1 MLRDR
6 ICLALAILLALLAL
20 PARAYACPTC
30 KDAVETNPLLASGY
44 NLSVIVLVG
53 LPFLL
58 VAAITV
64 GAVRA
69 LNPPAYR
76 ELKQR
81 AWELVWP
88 KGWLYV
94 SSGFAVM
101 ILLFYVTTP
110 ADPVTRL
117 RLPSDVLGSL
127 STVEAKVPLPP
138 LEDRVVVVTFF
149 ASWCQPCVEQMA
161 DLAQLQQEFADE
173 KLVVVTVNAYED
185 YITLPGVPHLHP
197 DGTFEFHPLKG
208 IFDTGAPDLAGFLEA
223 NHVAF
228 PVVVDT
234 PSLSDSFGGVT
245 RLPTTFVFDPNG
257 RLVRRY
263 VNEPRGEFVRPA
275 LEDLRKD
282 VRAALACDRAA
293 LDLLRT
299 ACIFL
304 RDKGWRLNVE
314 KGPW

>member
-1 MLRDR
+1 MFRR
-6 ICLALAILLALLAL
+6 CLLALTSLIPLLAW
-20 PARAYACPTC
+20 PASAYACPTC
-30 KDAVETNPLLASGY
+30 KDAVETNGLLASGY
-44 NLSVIVLVG
+44 NWSVIVLVG

-64 GAVRA
+64 GTVRA

-81 AWELVWP
+81 AWELIWP
-88 KGWLYV
+88 KGWLYI
-94 SSGFAVM
+94 SSSIAAM
-101 ILLFYVTTP
+101 TLLFYVTTP
-110 ADPVTRL
+110 ADPATRL
-117 RLPSDVLGSL
+117 RLPMDVLGSL
-127 STVEAKVPLPP
+127 STVEANVPLPS

-161 DLAQLQQEFADE
+161 DLAQLQQEFVEDPLQGASE
-173 KLVVVTVNAYED
+173 NLAVVAVNAYED
-185 YITLPGVPHLHP
+185 YVTLPGVPHLHP
-197 DGTFEFHPLKG
+197 DGTFEFHV
-208 IFDTGAPDLAGFLEA
+208 GAPDLPGFLEA
-223 NHVAF
+223 NHVIF
-228 PVVVDT
+228 PVVVNT

-245 RLPTTFVFDPNG
+245 RLPTTFVFDPSG

-275 LEDLRKD
+275 LEALRKD
-282 VRAALACDRAA
+282 VQAALACDRAA
-293 LDLLRT
+293 PGLLEG

-304 RDKGWRLNVE
+304 RDRGWRLNVE

>member
-1 MLRDR
+1 MFRR
-6 ICLALAILLALLAL
+6 CLLVLTSLLALLAW
-20 PARAYACPTC
+20 PASAYACPTC
-30 KDAVETNPLLASGY
+30 KDAIETNPLLASGY
-44 NLSVIVLVG
+44 NWSVIVLVG
-53 LPFLL
+53 LPFAL

-81 AWELVWP
+81 AWELIWP

-127 STVEAKVPLPP
+127 SPVEANTPLPP

-161 DLAQLQQEFADE
+161 DLAQLQQEFAGE
-173 KLVVVTVNAYED
+173 RLVVVAVNAYED
-185 YITLPGVPHLHP
+185 YVTLPGVPHLHP
-197 DGTFEFHPLKG
+197 DGTFEFHV
-208 IFDTGAPDLAGFLEA
+208 GAPDLAGFLDA
-223 NHVAF
+223 NHVVF

-263 VNEPRGEFVRPA
+263 VNEPRGEFVRPQ

-293 LDLLRT
+293 LSLLRT
-299 ACIFL
+299 ACVFL
-304 RDKGWRLNVE
+304 RDRGWRLNVE